1 MDDYDE
7 EKRDS
12 SYFNFG
18 FGVEIFIICIFLT
31 NVFIVR
37 RTARM
42 KKLLKLFNLLQELVQ
57 DPAKKST
64 LIRSKY
70 VSGLKYLKL
79 PVFVLRTTK
88 KTHEDGL

>member
-18 FGVEIFIICIFLT
+18 FGVEIFIISIHIIYIDI
-31 NVFIVR
+31 FIVR

-42 KKLLKLFNLLQELVQ
+42 KKLLRLFNLLLGLVQ
-57 DPAKKST
+57 DPAKKSI
-64 LIRSKY
+64 LIRSK
-70 VSGLKYLKL
+70 
-79 PVFVLRTTK
+79 
-88 KTHEDGL
+88 